1 MNARR
6 DGDSALI
13 KGWCHAKS
21 RNILRDDWNARHGN
35 INITLGYRFKKT
47 WKRVHGQRVVNAQI
61 FSSVLPD
68 QRSEP

>member
-1 MNARR
+1 MNARC

-13 KGWCHAKS
+13 KGWRHAES

-35 INITLGYRFKKT
+35 INITLGYCFKKT